1 MGVNLSGKVL
11 KGRLRMLESGERV
24 RVRVRVRACLY
35 IATAHLLGPFAT
47 LQHPCWHLQVCWLT
61 KEHCT
66 LPPKLLLRCAC
77 AGWSDREWVL
87 CVGHG

>member
-11 KGRLRMLESGERV
+11 KGRLRMLESGERVRVHV

-47 LQHPCWHLQVCWLT
+47 LQHACWHLQVCWLT
-61 KEHCT
+61 KEHLYVTAKVAAAVCMCR
-66 LPPKLLLRCAC
+66 LVR
-77 AGWSDREWVL
+77 
-87 CVGHG
+87 